1 MENKSEF
8 EKMVIHLFFLL
19 REKMKNVIKKKLI
32 QNMKTKNTENVRR
45 RQTKKY

>member
-8 EKMVIHLFFLL
+8 EKNGYSPFFLL